1 MSNFFI
7 QNKVTNKIIEQISEK
22 MFCEVYPKNPRKPNG
37 IAQRYSPDY
46 SSDMA
51 PDREPSG
58 APKVIES
65 TSITDIEAAVTHVSG
80 QNGSLGAVP
89 DQLLAET
96 IVQDIANGSGRFE
109 TISDQ
114 AGMLKVR
121 DTSNGIV
128 YGLKR
133 YDGND
138 TVADSG
144 RVEILASRVAEE
156 FGFAQGRIRVAS
168 DLGENGSFAVLIE
181 MPDSVVAGD

>member
-1 MSNFFI
+1 M
-7 QNKVTNKIIEQISEK
+7 
-22 MFCEVYPKNPRKPNG
+22 
-37 IAQRYSPDY
+37 
-46 SSDMA
+46 
-51 PDREPSG
+51 
-58 APKVIES
+58 
-65 TSITDIEAAVTHVSG
+65 
-80 QNGSLGAVP
+80 
-89 DQLLAET
+89 
-96 IVQDIANGSGRFE
+96 QDIANGSGRFE

-181 MPDSVVAGD
+181 MPDLVVAGTP